1 VRLGVRGGV
10 LGAAVALA
18 ALASASVLGLPP
30 DPWKNAAR
38 YEFEYRVHL
47 AAVGPSGLPTAL
59 WVPYPIEN
67 QDQQVLDVRVDSPW
81 AWRVTQESRF
91 SNRMIYAEGLASPGT
106 PDLVLHVRVERRP
119 SVGIPAGVA
128 SAQPNLRPD
137 RYLLPDK
144 LVPLTGIIREVA
156 DRAAQGHDGPAEK
169 ARAFYDYVYGT
180 MTYNKDGTGW
190 GRGDAVWAC
199 TNKRGNCTDFHSL
212 FIGMLRSQG
221 IPGRFL
227 IGFPIPEG
235 DEGAIG
241 GYHCWAQFYL
251 ADRGWVPVDV
261 SEANKKRIADAYFG
275 ALPSDR
281 IEFSAGR
288 DIVLNPPQ
296 KGEPLNYFIYPYVE
310 IDGKP
315 GDAPK
320 VQFRF
325 TRLAAP

>member
-1 VRLGVRGGV
+1 MRLVVRGRV
-10 LGAAVALA
+10 LGPAVALA
-18 ALASASVLGLPP
+18 ILTSASVLGSPA
-30 DPWKNAAR
+30 DPWKNSTR

-47 AAVGPSGLPTAL
+47 AALGPSELPTAL
-59 WVPYPIEN
+59 WVPYPTEN
-67 QDQQVLDVRVDSPW
+67 LDQRLLDVHIDSPW
-81 AWRVTQESRF
+81 AWRITQESKF
-91 SNRMIYAEGLASPGT
+91 NNRMVYAEGLASAET
-106 PDLVLHVRVERRP
+106 PDLVLRVRVERQP
-119 SVGIPAGVA
+119 SVGLSAGVA
-128 SAQPNLRPD
+128 SAEPSLRPD
-137 RYLLPDK
+137 RFLLPDK
-144 LVPLTGIIREVA
+144 LVPLTGMIREVA
-156 DRAAQGHDGPAEK
+156 DQAAQGHDTQAEK
-169 ARAFYDYVYGT
+169 ARALYDYVYRT
-180 MTYNKDGTGW
+180 MTYNKDGSGW

-251 ADRGWVPVDV
+251 LDRGWVPVDV
-261 SEANKKRIADAYFG
+261 SEAKKKGIADAYFG

-310 IDGKP
+310 IDGNP
-315 GDAPK
+315 GDTPK

-325 TRLAAP
+325 ARLAAP

>member
-1 VRLGVRGGV
+1 VRRGAVGP
-10 LGAAVALA
+10 AVALA
-18 ALASASVLGLPP
+18 VLAGASALGSQP
-30 DPWKNAAR
+30 DPWKNSAR

-47 AAVGPSGLPTAL
+47 ADVGPGGLSATL
-59 WVPYPIEN
+59 WVPYPAEN
-67 QDQQVLDVRVDSPW
+67 GDQRVLDVRVDSPW
-81 AWRVTQESRF
+81 AWRITQESRF
-91 SNRMIYAEGLASPGT
+91 NDRMVFAEGPTSART
-106 PDLVLHVRVERRP
+106 PDLVLHVRVERRR
-119 SVGIPAGVA
+119 SVGISLGAA
-128 SAQPNLRPD
+128 SAEPSLRPD
-137 RYLLPDK
+137 LYLLPDQ

-156 DRAAQGHDGPAEK
+156 DQAARGHDTQAEK
-169 ARAFYDYVYGT
+169 ARAFYDYVYRT

-235 DEGAIG
+235 DQGPIG

-251 ADRGWVPVDV
+251 ADRGWIPVDV
-261 SEANKKRIADAYFG
+261 SEARKHGTPDAYFG
-275 ALPSDR
+275 TLPSDR

-315 GDAPK
+315 AGAPK
-320 VQFRF
+320 VEFRF